1 MLVQTICREEG
12 VRQMD
17 VEQTEIEERWISGP
31 KLRRVGGAGAILLAC
46 AVLLCLAVA
55 CSRPSAASKH
65 PRSSTGRTAG
75 SVTPAASTATSQ
87 KVKKSKTSA
96 AVHTRTLAETH
107 GKNRT
112 REKTAAKKGG
122 TSATTAKPGTT
133 ARTTATEQKAGT
145 TGGNTASAAGYQ
157 VSAVGDSVML
167 GAAPDLRQDIPGLTD
182 VDAVVSL
189 QVEPAIGILQQ
200 LRAEGRL
207 GQVVI
212 VHLGNNGTFTPE
224 EFDEIM
230 QVLSGAQKVV
240 FVNDEVPRPW
250 EASNNAVISEG
261 VARYPGKAV
270 LVDWHAASEGH
281 PEYFYGDGVHLT
293 PEGAQVYSRLIAA
306 KVNT

>member
-1 MLVQTICREEG
+1 
-12 VRQMD
+12 MD
-17 VEQTEIEERWISGP
+17 VEQTKIARP
-31 KLRRVGGAGAILLAC
+31 KLRRVGSAGVILLAC
-46 AVLLCLAVA
+46 AMLLCLTVA
-55 CSRPSAASKH
+55 CSKSSARKH
-65 PRSSTGRTAG
+65 PRSSTENSPG
-75 SVTPAASTATSQ
+75 SVTTVASTATTQ
-87 KVKKSKTSA
+87 KKSKTSA
-96 AVHTRTLAETH
+96 PVHARTLAEMH
-107 GKNRT
+107 GKTRT
-112 REKTAAKKGG
+112 REKTTAKKGE
-122 TSATTAKPGTT
+122 TSATTARPGTT
-133 ARTTATEQKAGT
+133 ARTTAGEQKAGT
-145 TGGNTASAAGYQ
+145 TGGNTASATSYE

-167 GAAPDLRQDIPGLTD
+167 GAAPDLRQDIPGLTE

-200 LRAEGRL
+200 LRTEGRL

-212 VHLGNNGTFTPE
+212 VHLGNNGTFTSG

-230 QVLSGAQKVV
+230 QVLSGARKVV

-250 EASNNAVISEG
+250 EASNNAVISDG

-306 KVNT
+306 KVNP